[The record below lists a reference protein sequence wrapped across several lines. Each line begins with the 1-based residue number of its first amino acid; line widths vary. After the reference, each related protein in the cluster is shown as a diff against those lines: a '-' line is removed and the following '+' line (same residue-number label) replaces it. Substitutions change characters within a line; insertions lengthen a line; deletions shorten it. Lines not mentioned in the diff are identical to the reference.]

1 MVWEVSRRQALERGQ
16 RMNMQGCAMHTDQ
29 RCIAPPRA
37 VQYSAAAAAGGIG
50 EGLPYLGQDKN
61 PGL

>member
-1 MVWEVSRRQALERGQ
+1 MWEVSRRQAGFGNGAVYEHARLSNAYRP
-16 RMNMQGCAMHTDQ
+16 ALHSL
-29 RCIAPPRA
+29 PRA
-37 VQYSAAAAAGGIG
+37 VQYSAASGMG